1 MLFRE
6 SPILDVEEKAI
17 CSYFLDRLDKL
28 GPPAQRELLRGS
40 ADYWTPTSTDE
51 KPSSVGQY
59 WDSRFLERYPE
70 YTLKV
75 KKSSIHL

>member
-1 MLFRE
+1 MFVFFR
-6 SPILDVEEKAI
+6 S
-17 CSYFLDRLDKL
+17 L
-28 GPPAQRELLRGS
+28 GQTRRELLRGS
-40 ADYWTPTSTDE
+40 ADYILLANWTPTSTNE